1 MVTTSIAP
9 LGPFDLVTS
18 SSFLCGF
25 TPAAGTSGVDAD
37 GKLVLGFLADG
48 GFEPTV
54 AAARVEGG
62 VVRIDAE
69 SEAVASQLGRVLSL
83 DHDATPLAALGARD
97 PVIAAQLRRRPG
109 FRPVVF
115 PSPYEAAVW
124 GVLAQR
130 TSMAVAASVRRKMSE
145 ATGAVVTGFGRTFFP
160 APAPKK
166 LLAVKSFPGVSEEKL
181 LRMHGVARAALEGKL
196 DPQVLRALPEE
207 RALDQLERLRGVGA
221 WTARHVLYRGCG
233 VADAV
238 PTVEPRFLGAVGSAF
253 GLGRPATAAEAGR
266 LAEAWR
272 PLRMWVAILLVW
284 NLGNFSGSRAS
295 KGNALPRR
303 EGSPPGAHR
312 GSRQEPVV
320 D

>member
-1 MVTTSIAP
+1 MPTYSIAP
-9 LGPFDLVTS
+9 QGPFDLVTS

-25 TPAAGTSGVDAD
+25 TPATGTAGVDAE
-37 GKLVLGFLADG
+37 GRLVLGFLADG
-48 GFEPTV
+48 TFAPTV
-54 AAARVEGG
+54 AAARAEHG

-69 SEAVASQLGRVLSL
+69 SEAIAAQLGRVLSL
-83 DHDATPLAALGARD
+83 DHDATPLEAIGARD
-97 PVIAAQLRRRPG
+97 PVIAKLLRRRSG

-130 TSMAVAASVRRKMSE
+130 MPMAVAASVRRKLSE
-145 ATGAVVTGFGRTFFP
+145 ATGTAVTGFGKTFFP
-160 APAPKK
+160 APPPTK

-181 LRMHGVARAALEGKL
+181 LRVHGVARAALEGKL
-196 DPQVLRALPEE
+196 DPLSLRALPED
-207 RALDQLERLRGVGA
+207 RALEGLEKLRGVGA

-238 PTVEPRFLGAVGSAF
+238 PTVEPRFLGAVGTAYD
-253 GLGRPATAAEAGR
+253 LGRPATIAEAGR

-272 PLRMWVAILLVW
+272 PRRMWVAILLVW
-284 NLGNFSGSRAS
+284 NLGNFSDSRAS

-312 GSRQEPVV
+312 RPRQEPVV